1 MIAKKKQ
8 LMDLVVLSFKLDNV
22 FNEGYIKYREWAKR
36 ISNIINIDAHN
47 IIRIIFNELLKNKI
61 FEKRKVNRR
70 VEYLFNPYNKVWT
83 CPYENYDGVVSFD

>member
-8 LMDLVVLSFKLDNV
+8 LIDLVVLSFKLDNV

-36 ISNIINIDAHN
+36 ISNITNIEAHN

-70 VEYLFNPYNKVWT
+70 VEYLFNPYNKVWID
-83 CPYENYDGVVSFD
+83 PYDNYSGIVTFD